1 MAESR
6 AIVDPY
12 APALTAPMPRFLQNV
27 VSTLGL
33 ARPGPEASA
42 GALVVAPAAAGV
54 GLPPP
59 ESPFWQRPDV
69 AEKVLLAVAAV
80 ESERASL
87 ARQANE
93 SLNAERALAKEV
105 ADLKARARA
114 RASAAQ
120 PAARRAARTRA
131 RRLLCRG
138 EQP

>member
-1 MAESR
+1 MAAETR
-6 AIVDPY
+6 IDPY

-33 ARPGPEASA
+33 ARPAADASSA
-42 GALVVAPAAAGV
+42 ALVVAPTAAGV

-69 AEKVLLAVAAV
+69 AEKVLLAVASV
-80 ESERASL
+80 EAERTSL

-105 ADLKARARA
+105 ADLKARPPEHLPPR
-114 RASAAQ
+114 
-120 PAARRAARTRA
+120 
-131 RRLLCRG
+131 
-138 EQP
+138 

>member
-1 MAESR
+1 MAAETR
-6 AIVDPY
+6 IDPY

-33 ARPGPEASA
+33 ARPAADASSA
-42 GALVVAPAAAGV
+42 ALVVAPTAAGV

-69 AEKVLLAVAAV
+69 AEKVLLAVASV
-80 ESERASL
+80 EAERTSL

-105 ADLKARARA
+105 ADLKARPT
-114 RASAAQ
+114 Q
-120 PAARRAARTRA
+120 PLPPAAPALRTHSARCTP
-131 RRLLCRG
+131 LLLLR
-138 EQP
+138 